1 MTALC
6 AETVRAQ
13 DGDSTPDYNLKKCKG
28 LATKQG
34 LKKGGSTRGWIPHC
48 PYLGAGCVAL
58 EVTQLV
64 LHQHVAQVVDL
75 DQIPQVQVISAQAW
89 VG

>member
-1 MTALC
+1 MTAQHNGPS
-6 AETVRAQ
+6 A
-13 DGDSTPDYNLKKCKG
+13 PDPVHL
-28 LATKQG
+28 G
-34 LKKGGSTRGWIPHC
+34 LKPGGSNRGWIPHC

-58 EVTQLV
+58 KVTQLV

-75 DQIPQVQVISAQAW
+75 DQVPQVQVISAQAW